1 MDFGSSGRRRRKEDE
16 QIAKFRLRSRLCVRE
31 NRGVGQSYCAAA
43 RSDPWHASYHERE
56 YGFPIADDS
65 SLLEQLTLEINQ
77 AGLSWLTILKK
88 REAFRRAFEG
98 FDPATVAS
106 YGAADRRRLLADAGI
121 IRNRAKVAAVIE
133 NARRILA
140 LRESHGS
147 FARWLDAHHPRSRER
162 WRR

>member
-1 MDFGSSGRRRRKEDE
+1 
-16 QIAKFRLRSRLCVRE
+16 
-31 NRGVGQSYCAAA
+31 VGQSYCAAA

-106 YGAADRRRLLADAGI
+106 YGRRERRRLLSDADI
-121 IRNRAKVAAVIE
+121 VRNRAKVDAVIE
-133 NARRILA
+133 NARRIVLLA
-140 LRESHGS
+140 REHGS
-147 FARWLDAHHPRSRER
+147 FAAWLQMHHPHSLPK
-162 WRR
+162 